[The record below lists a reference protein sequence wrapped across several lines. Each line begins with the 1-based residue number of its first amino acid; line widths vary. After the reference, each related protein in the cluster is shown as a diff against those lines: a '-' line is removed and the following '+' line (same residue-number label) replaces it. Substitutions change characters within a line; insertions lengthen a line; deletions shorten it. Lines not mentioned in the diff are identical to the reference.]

1 MLKPARTIS
10 FFAEVGILWKSF
22 GGTCCPPMDSSV
34 ACLCVSVC
42 WYLMDSYDNSL
53 WKFLFFF
60 VWYLIPSLIPCYS
73 FCDRKESRLVHLT
86 RHSPWLAGPLV
97 KKVSLSL
104 LALSSFG
111 AVLPHCGIGQSW
123 ILVKHL
129 DFLISIDS
137 ICQRLPTKAKIAK
150 RCQKHANNA
159 GNYCTVSFHI
169 VPVQS
174 FPSNN

>member
-1 MLKPARTIS
+1 MIILILFLMVSNSIS
-10 FFAEVGILWKSF
+10 HSLLFLLW
-22 GGTCCPPMDSSV
+22 
-34 ACLCVSVC
+34 
-42 WYLMDSYDNSL
+42 
-53 WKFLFFF
+53 
-60 VWYLIPSLIPCYS
+60 
-73 FCDRKESRLVHLT
+73 RKESRLVHLT

-123 ILVKHL
+123 IQVKHL
-129 DFLISIDS
+129 DFLIFIDS
-137 ICQRLPTKAKIAK
+137 ICQRLPTKAKI
-150 RCQKHANNA
+150 CQKHANNA

-174 FPSNN
+174 FPSNTKQNCSVGWGPSSKDSSWADSKAWSQCWLDVAKEKYLAFHGD